1 MTTATDT
8 NTERI
13 ARLEGAYEHL
23 ATKADL
29 AQLELR
35 LTQEMTQQE
44 LRLTQEMAQVESRLT
59 QEMTQ
64 VESRM
69 AQEIARVETRMT
81 WRMIGAAGVIIAA
94 VGLIVRFL

>member
-1 MTTATDT
+1 MTMATDT

-35 LTQEMTQQE
+35 LTQEMAQVE
-44 LRLTQEMAQVESRLT
+44 LRLTQEITQAESRMKQEIAQVEA
-59 QEMTQ
+59 
-64 VESRM
+64 RM
-69 AQEIARVETRMT
+69 AQLESRMT
-81 WRMIGAAGVIIAA
+81 WRLIGAAGVIIAA

>member
-35 LTQEMTQQE
+35 LTQEI
-44 LRLTQEMAQVESRLT
+44 AQVKS
-59 QEMTQ
+59 
-64 VESRM
+64 SM
-69 AQEIARVETRMT
+69 AQEIARVESRMT

>member
-1 MTTATDT
+1 MATITDPI
-8 NTERI
+8 TERV

-29 AQLELR
+29 VQLELR
-35 LTQEMTQQE
+35 LTQQ
-44 LRLTQEMAQVESRLT
+44 MARMESRL
-59 QEMTQ
+59 
-64 VESRM
+64 
-69 AQEIARVETRMT
+69 T

>member
-35 LTQEMTQQE
+35 LTQEMAQVE
-44 LRLTQEMAQVESRLT
+44 LRLTQEITQAESRMK
-59 QEMTQ
+59 QEIAQ

-69 AQEIARVETRMT
+69 AQLESRMT
-81 WRMIGAAGVIIAA
+81 WRLIGAAGVIIAA

>member
-1 MTTATDT
+1 MAMAADT

-35 LTQEMTQQE
+35 LTQEM
-44 LRLTQEMAQVESRLT
+44 AQVESRL
-59 QEMTQ
+59 
-64 VESRM
+64 
-69 AQEIARVETRMT
+69 AQQIAQVETRMT
-81 WRMIGAAGVIIAA
+81 WRMIGAAGVVIAA

>member
-1 MTTATDT
+1 MATATDT

-35 LTQEMTQQE
+35 LTQEMAQVE
-44 LRLTQEMAQVESRLT
+44 LRLTQEMANVKS
-59 QEMTQ
+59 
-64 VESRM
+64 SM
-69 AQEIARVETRMT
+69 AQEMAQMESRMT
-81 WRMIGAAGVIIAA
+81 WRMIGAMVGMSGAIITA
-94 VGLIVRFL
+94 VGLIVRFF